1 MNLEAARTQMID
13 QQIRAWEVLD
23 PRVLQVMADV
33 PRERFV
39 PEALKQVAFAD
50 GIIPLAHGQVMMA
63 PCVEGRLLQAL
74 NVGDTDTVLEIGTGS
89 GFLTA
94 CLARLAQS
102 VTSLDYFED
111 FTRVAKEKLT
121 SLGLKNIT
129 LGTADA
135 THLESAKRYDVI
147 AVTGS
152 TPTRESAILEALK
165 PGGRLFV
172 IEGSEPLME
181 ARLITRL
188 SESEYAEESLFET
201 HIPALINSV
210 APSKFIL

>member
-23 PRVLQVMADV
+23 PKVLEVMAEV

-39 PEALKQVAFAD
+39 PENLKQVAFAD
-50 GIIPLAHGQVMMA
+50 GIIPLGHGQVMMA

-74 NVGDTDTVLEIGTGS
+74 SVQETDSVLEIGTGS

-102 VTSLDYFED
+102 VTSLEYFED
-111 FTRVAKEKLT
+111 FTLAAKEKLA
-121 SLGLKNIT
+121 SIGVKNVT
-129 LGTADA
+129 LETADA
-135 THLESAKRYDVI
+135 TSIDSAKKYDVI

-152 TPTRESAILEALK
+152 TPTRTSTFLEALK
-165 PGGRLFV
+165 IYGRLFV
-172 IEGSEPLME
+172 IEGLEPLME
-181 ARLITRL
+181 AKLITRL

-201 HIPALINSV
+201 QIPALINSV
-210 APSKFIL
+210 APPKFVL